1 VGALEVDCRNCS
13 LYRLCLPVGI
23 DECDLEDLNRII
35 RRRRPLPRGGLLFVR
50 GHALEA
56 IYAVRAGSIKTYTV
70 APNGQ
75 EQITGF
81 YQAGDLLGLDA
92 IHTATHPCTAKALE
106 TSAICEIPFD
116 RFELLAS
123 KVPALNRQ
131 LLKIMSKE
139 LSFDQTMLMLMGN
152 KNSHARLAAFLAYL
166 SDRLAQRGFSGAEL
180 HLSMSREDIGNYLGL
195 AMETVSR
202 MFTRFQRDS
211 LLDVEGKHVRILDL
225 EGLRTLAHERGG
237 EAHTATAC

>member
-1 VGALEVDCRNCS
+1 VGV
-13 LYRLCLPVGI
+13 

-35 RRRRPLPRGGLLFVR
+35 RRRRPLPRGSILFAR
-50 GHALEA
+50 GHALES
-56 IYAVRAGSIKTYTV
+56 IHAVRAGSLKTYTV

-92 IHTATHPCTAKALE
+92 IHTGSHPCTAKALE
-106 TSAICEIPFD
+106 TSAICEIPFE
-116 RFELLAS
+116 RFEQLAA
-123 KVPALNRQ
+123 KAPALNRQ

-139 LSFDQTMLMLMGN
+139 LSFDQAMLMLMGN

-166 SDRLAQRGFSGAEL
+166 SDRLSQRGFSGAEL

-202 MFTRFQRDS
+202 MFTRFQREG
-211 LLDVEGKHVRILDL
+211 LLEVEGKHVRILDL
-225 EGLRTLAHERGG
+225 EGLRTLAHERGSEVQSSTG
-237 EAHTATAC
+237 RVG